1 VEASKQPCGGGVLRL
16 CGEPGVEMFMK
27 KEPLYLYLLNSLSM
41 MNALDALDSPA
52 CLVSKQS
59 FTLL

>member
-1 VEASKQPCGGGVLRL
+1 MEASKQPCGGGVLRL
-16 CGEPGVEMFMK
+16 CGEPGLEIFMK
-27 KEPLYLYLLNSLSM
+27 KELLYFYRLNSLSKT
-41 MNALDALDSPA
+41 NVLDALGSPA